1 MKLRLPTIRRLRWK
15 LTFSYVLSTL
25 VVLLLIEFL
34 IFLVVLVTIELF
46 FVPSLVLFGLQQ
58 YPEQL
63 SPFFVH
69 NGVPDQQALALW
81 IKRPAG
87 YPSGY
92 QPEFRAIVDH
102 QGRVVVSIG
111 PRAVS
116 SGVLLQTQLPTQAA
130 TDLQQV
136 LAGKDNNQGTYSKS
150 ADGRIIAIV
159 PIRGED
165 NRVDGA
171 LIDNIGPGIY
181 GQEALYWFVYDS
193 SYILLAVAVYTF
205 FAFISGMIGSSFTAR
220 TITRRLNAL
229 AAAADN
235 WSQGSFSTFV
245 QDPSPDELGQLSQK
259 LNRMAEQLQNLLQS
273 RQKLAILE
281 ERNRLAR
288 DLHDSVKQHIFV
300 IALQVGTARLRLEHG
315 QDIGEAQQRLTEA
328 DRVLHQVQDELKTL
342 IRELRPVALEGKGLR
357 PALQE
362 LVTQWQRQTNIPVSL
377 QVNGIDALPVL
388 VEEALFRVAQE
399 ALSNVARHSHAMDV
413 QVQLTD
419 DPDRVVLSIA
429 DNGQGFDATTSDR
442 KGVGFLSMR
451 ERMQA
456 LGGDVEIESQPGKGT
471 RVVAYCP
478 TQLSEV

>member
-1 MKLRLPTIRRLRWK
+1 MKLRLPVIKRLRWK

-25 VVLLLIEFL
+25 LVTLLLFSL
-34 IFLVVLVTIELF
+34 IFIAVFITIELF
-46 FVPSLVLFGLQQ
+46 FVPSLTLYGLQQ
-58 YPEQL
+58 YPGQL
-63 SPFFVH
+63 SLFFVH
-69 NGVPDQQALALW
+69 NGVPDQQALAQW
-81 IKRPAG
+81 IKHSDDPFA
-87 YPSGY
+87 GY
-92 QPEFRAIVDH
+92 QPEFRVIVDH
-102 QGRVVVSIG
+102 QGRVVVSTNNKTAPPGI
-111 PRAVS
+111 
-116 SGVLLQTQLPTQAA
+116 LLQTQLPTQAA
-130 TDLQQV
+130 TNLQEV
-136 LAGKDNNQGTYSKS
+136 LADKDNTQGMVSKN
-150 ADGRIIAIV
+150 ADGAIIAIV

-171 LIDNIGPGIY
+171 LIENTGPDIY
-181 GQEALYWFVYDS
+181 SQEVFYWLRMELF
-193 SYILLAVAVYTF
+193 YIPFYVGVYTF
-205 FAFISGMIGSSFTAR
+205 FALIVGMIGTPFIAR
-220 TITRRLNAL
+220 SIIRRFNTL

-235 WSQGSFSTFV
+235 WSQGNFSTFV

-315 QDIGEAQQRLTEA
+315 QHIGEAQQRLAEA

-362 LVTQWQRQTNIPVSL
+362 LVIQWQRQTGIPVNL
-377 QVNGIDALPVL
+377 QVSGNDALPVL

-399 ALSNVARHSHAMDV
+399 ALSNVARHSHATDV
-413 QVQLTD
+413 QVQLANNSD
-419 DPDRVVLSIA
+419 QVALSLA
-429 DNGQGFDATTSDR
+429 DNGRGFDAATSDR

-471 RVVAYCP
+471 CVVAHC
-478 TQLSEV
+478 LGKSSEV